1 MTLAIC
7 ASLPRLAGSTGGS
20 PSILAKPMRSEKQ
33 QILASEP
40 PPTRSKFPSTF
51 TPMSY
56 PHTAPLKLA
65 VIGDVHDHWDDDS
78 ATALSSLNADIAI
91 FVGDFGNENAEI
103 VKKIASHSAKN
114 KIFMLGNHEAW
125 YSLTAR
131 GRQRALKVAMQSSSL
146 SSSNIV
152 STTMSGPVGTSLALE
167 EMFRTLGKDHIGYS
181 STIFDQFGIALV
193 GGRPFS
199 KGGKRWSDIAAFYK
213 HHYGIESMEESALR
227 IVDIALSQPFELP
240 LILVA
245 HNGPTGL
252 GNKRYSPCGVDW
264 QEPEED
270 FGDPDLGEAIEL
282 LATQNRPP
290 SLVLFGHMHH
300 NLKNG
305 GKRDMAAVDPVT
317 GTVYLNSAVVPRI
330 RRFDTTLG
338 GSNSGTRA
346 SISGIVKGHHF
357 LIVEMEQGVVSAAK
371 HIWAGVEN
379 NTKVSVLAEEEVVK
393 SVAAG
398 DGSGRRVVSYY
409 KANCD
414 EWTPVILEG
423 SAPMPLTE

>member
-1 MTLAIC
+1 
-7 ASLPRLAGSTGGS
+7 
-20 PSILAKPMRSEKQ
+20 
-33 QILASEP
+33 
-40 PPTRSKFPSTF
+40 
-51 TPMSY
+51 MSY
-56 PHTAPLKLA
+56 PHTPPLKLA

-78 ATALSSLNADIAI
+78 ATALSSLNADVVI
-91 FVGDFGNENAEI
+91 FVGDFGNENVEI
-103 VKKIASHSAKN
+103 VKKLASHPANN

-146 SSSNIV
+146 TANNLVSN
-152 STTMSGPVGTSLALE
+152 TMSGPICTSHALE
-167 EMFRTLGKDHIGYS
+167 EMFKTLGKDHIGYT
-181 STIFDQFGIALV
+181 STIFDHFGIALV

-213 HHYGIESMEESALR
+213 HHYGIERMEESAHR
-227 IVDIALSQPFELP
+227 IVDVALSQPFELP

-252 GNKRYSPCGVDW
+252 GSNRYSPCGVDW

-270 FGDPDLGEAIEL
+270 FGDPDLGEAIEI
-282 LATQNRPP
+282 LAKQNRSP

-300 NLKNG
+300 TLKNG

-330 RRFDTTLG
+330 RKFRTTTTDTG
-338 GSNSGTRA
+338 
-346 SISGIVKGHHF
+346 GIVKGHHF

-371 HIWAGVEN
+371 HIWARVEN
-379 NTKVSVLAEEEVVK
+379 SATVSVLAEEEVVK

-398 DGSGRRVVSYY
+398 DGSGRRVLSYY
-409 KANCD
+409 KANSD

-423 SAPMPLTE
+423 SASMPLS

>member
-1 MTLAIC
+1 
-7 ASLPRLAGSTGGS
+7 
-20 PSILAKPMRSEKQ
+20 
-33 QILASEP
+33 
-40 PPTRSKFPSTF
+40 
-51 TPMSY
+51 MSC
-56 PHTAPLKLA
+56 PHTPSLKLA

-91 FVGDFGNENAEI
+91 FVGDFGNENVEI
-103 VKKIASHSAKN
+103 VKKIASYPGKN

-131 GRQRALKVAMQSSSL
+131 GRQRALKIAMQSSSL
-146 SSSNIV
+146 NANNLVSNTI
-152 STTMSGPVGTSLALE
+152 SGPIGTSHALE
-167 EMFRTLGKDHIGYS
+167 EMFKTLGKDHIGYS
-181 STIFDQFGIALV
+181 STIFDQFGIAVV

-213 HHYGIESMEESALR
+213 HHYGVESMEESAHR
-227 IVDIALSQPFELP
+227 IVDVALSQPVELP

-270 FGDPDLGEAIEL
+270 FGDPDLGEAIEV
-282 LATQNRPP
+282 LATQKRSPT
-290 SLVLFGHMHH
+290 LVLFGHMHH
-300 NLKNG
+300 NLRHG

-330 RRFDTTLG
+330 RKFDTAH
-338 GSNSGTRA
+338 NGT
-346 SISGIVKGHHF
+346 VKGHHF
-357 LIVEMEQGVVSAAK
+357 LTVEMNQGVVSAAK

-379 NTKVSVLAEEEVVK
+379 NNKVSVLAEEEVVK
-393 SVAAG
+393 SVDAG

-409 KANCD
+409 KANSN
-414 EWTPVILEG
+414 EWTPIVLEG
-423 SAPMPLTE
+423 SASMPLAD